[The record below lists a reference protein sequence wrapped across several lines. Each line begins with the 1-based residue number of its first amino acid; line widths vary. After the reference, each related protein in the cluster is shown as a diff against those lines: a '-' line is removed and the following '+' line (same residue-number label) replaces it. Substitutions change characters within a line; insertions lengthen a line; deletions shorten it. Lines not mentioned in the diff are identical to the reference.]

1 MILLLY
7 LKNPSATL
15 LSRKNGPDTLD
26 NPKNTLSIVFI
37 GTISLVEIRS
47 NSAAG
52 IPVSHK
58 DKSFKFPKVE
68 LEFECNVP
76 SLRTVAGKTIPPQ
89 SLTSLKYPKDAQ
101 KIRIS
106 RWFSKLCP
114 FLYLVSLWSPKK
126 LTNFVSF
133 SLGPGPLKYHFSPKS
148 CSLMMCLL
156 LQAVTL

>member
-15 LSRKNGPDTLD
+15 LSRKNGPATLD

-47 NSAAG
+47 DSAAG

-58 DKSFKFPKVE
+58 DKSFKFPKGE

-76 SLRTVAGKTIPPQ
+76 SLRTVAGKTH
-89 SLTSLKYPKDAQ
+89 LKYPKDAE
-101 KIRIS
+101 KIRFF
-106 RWFSKLCP
+106 RWFSKLYP
-114 FLYLVSLWSPKK
+114 FVYLVSLWSP
-126 LTNFVSF
+126 
-133 SLGPGPLKYHFSPKS
+133 
-148 CSLMMCLL
+148 
-156 LQAVTL
+156 